1 GAIPPREEAA
11 PERRGGG
18 RGWWQ
23 RIRALRTVPDQVP
36 TGAAAG
42 AGLRIEAD
50 GELLADLTT
59 PLHSLTVTPSPA
71 RAPLGPVGA
80 ASAAPRADTSGYA
93 GVRLVPAASTA
104 DPVLAHA
111 RTVTVSG
118 PDFHY
123 LVDGSPVGPVRNR
136 TWTVRRGIWS
146 IVVT

>member
-1 GAIPPREEAA
+1 MANRWPGGA
-11 PERRGGG
+11 

-23 RIRALRTVPDQVP
+23 RIRGGLRGEPGQAPGGGVR
-36 TGAAAG
+36 

-59 PLHSLTVTPSPA
+59 PLRSLTVTPSPT

-80 ASAAPRADTSGYA
+80 PSTAPRPDTSGYA
-93 GVRLVPAASTA
+93 GVRLVPAARTA
-104 DPVLAHA
+104 DPVLARA

-123 LVDGSPVGPVRNR
+123 LVDGAPVGPVRSR